1 MHHSLRI
8 TLVRRRAQG
17 TALGSAPSSRRLTSG
32 LPGKAK
38 LVPLGRRTG
47 DSLVGRP
54 RAGGRTLA
62 TPVLPLM
69 GTSLRVVAGRAGS
82 LPRRQLV
89 TCADRG
95 NDQDPGACF
104 SLAQVLHLDPQAR
117 QVS

>member
-1 MHHSLRI
+1 MHRSLRI
-8 TLVRRRAQG
+8 AVVGRQAQG
-17 TALGSAPSSRRLTSG
+17 TALVSAASSRRLKSG
-32 LPGKAK
+32 QPGKAK
-38 LVPLGRRTG
+38 LVTLGRRPG

-62 TPVLPLM
+62 TPVVPLM

-104 SLAQVLHLDPQAR
+104 SLDQVLHRDP
-117 QVS
+117 